1 MSRFWSEALRGLSP
15 YVPGEQPQHPRLVK
29 LNTNESP
36 YGPSPRVLEAIAAID
51 CDSLR
56 RYPDPDASALRAAI
70 AAQFGLRAEQVFV
83 GNGSDEVLAHAF
95 LGLLKQPRPIAFPDI
110 SYSFYPV
117 WCGLYGIEAERV
129 PLDDALA
136 INVDAFPADC
146 GGIILPNPNAPTG
159 RLLELAEIERLVAA
173 HGDCVVIIDEAYI
186 DFGGRSA
193 ATLVGRYP
201 NLLVVQ
207 TLSKSRALAGL
218 RVGFALGDPAL
229 IEGLVRVKD
238 SFNSYPLDAIAQRAA
253 LAAFEDMAWFEDSC
267 RRVIATRGR
276 VTAALEGLGFTVLPS
291 AANFVFARPPAGAAA
306 SLFAALREE
315 GIIVRY
321 FDRPRISEYLR
332 ISIGTDEEMDRLLAA
347 VGAWCAAAGEGGRA
361 EG

>member
-1 MSRFWSEALRGLSP
+1 
-15 YVPGEQPQHPRLVK
+15 YVPGEQPKLSKLVK
-29 LNTNESP
+29 LNTNENP
-36 YGPSPRVLEAIAAID
+36 YGPSPRAIAAMQAELND
-51 CDSLR
+51 GLR
-56 RYPDPDASALRAAI
+56 LYPDPNGERLKHAV
-70 AAQFGLRAEQVFV
+70 AEYYGVCPAQVFV

-95 LGLLKQPRPIAFPDI
+95 HGLFQHDLPLLFPDI

-117 WCGLYGIEAERV
+117 WCGLYGIEAVRV

-136 INVDAFPADC
+136 IDVDAFPTDC

-159 RLLELAEIERLVAA
+159 RLLELAGIERLVADHA
-173 HGDCVVIIDEAYI
+173 DCVVVVDEAYI

-193 ATLVGRYP
+193 AALVGRYP

-238 SFNSYPLDAIAQRAA
+238 CFNSYPLDVIAQRAA
-253 LAAFEDMAWFEDSC
+253 IAAFEDRAWFEDSC
-267 RRVIATRGR
+267 RRVIATRER
-276 VTAALEGLGFTVLPS
+276 VTAALEALGFSVLPS

-306 SLFAALREE
+306 PLFAALREE

-321 FDRPRISEYLR
+321 FDRPRINEYLR
-332 ISIGTDEEMDRLLAA
+332 ISIGTEEEMDRLLAA
-347 VGAWCAAAGEGGRA
+347 VEAWCTAAGAAAG
-361 EG
+361 

>member
-1 MSRFWSEALRGLSP
+1 MRGLSP
-15 YVPGEQPQHPRLVK
+15 YVPGEQPRHPRLVK

-36 YGPSPRVLEAIAAID
+36 YGPSPRVLEALAAID
-51 CDSLR
+51 DDSLR
-56 RYPDPDASALRAAI
+56 RYPDPDAIALRGCI
-70 AAQFGLRAEQVFV
+70 AAQFGLAAEQVFV

-95 LGLLKQPRPIAFPDI
+95 LGLLKHRRPLAFPEI

-117 WCGLYGIEAERV
+117 WCGLYGIEAVRV
-129 PLDDALA
+129 PLDPALA
-136 INVDAFPADC
+136 IDVDAFPADS

-159 RLLELAEIERLVAA
+159 RLLGLAEIERLVAGHA
-173 HGDCVVIIDEAYI
+173 DCVVVVDEAYI

-193 ATLVGRYP
+193 AALVGRYP

-229 IEGLVRVKD
+229 IEGLARVKD
-238 SFNSYPLDAIAQRAA
+238 SFNSYPLDVIAQRAA
-253 LAAFEDMAWFEDSC
+253 TAAIEDRVWFEDSC
-267 RRVIATRGR
+267 RRVVATRER
-276 VTAALEGLGFTVLPS
+276 VCGALEGLGFSVLPS
-291 AANFVFARPPAGAAA
+291 AANFVFARPPGGAAA
-306 SLFAALREE
+306 ALFSALREE
-315 GIIVRY
+315 GIIVRH

-347 VGAWCAAAGEGGRA
+347 AEAWCSAVGDGGR
-361 EG
+361 GNG